1 MIIFARKHFTKSNAS
16 LFSFFIH
23 MAIYL
28 RAFTALLSRFF
39 QFVFLPFLDF
49 IFLFAGTFGMKNY
62 WSSNFS
68 IHYPD
73 AFLYI
78 TIPVYCLIW
87 IVAIFLNG
95 GYDLPIKPSRIVRGI
110 FSGTLLILIIYALL
124 PEELRFSRALILL
137 GAIWAS
143 AITIIIRVVLNLFS
157 KKFSLTQ
164 EARKRLLIVGSDEE
178 SNRIL
183 SLLKLSETA
192 HNFIGFVIY
201 YTYPAAPPWYIQQ
214 HGNGFIAG
222 TAGNTAGLVRFD
234 DFFGV
239 SIFKNLYA
247 KGSNVFA
254 AMPSL
259 HSSYPLIVFYYGL
272 KKRVG
277 VVMNIVFATVMAG
290 IWFAAVYTS
299 HHYVLD
305 VLAGIIC
312 AGIGIILFQSVL
324 MKTSSFKKLVG
335 KYQQL
340 IS

>member
-1 MIIFARKHFTKSNAS
+1 MAAAGVTIAYLLLSYLVVGFKTDQLFLATLFNVLYFTSSVTRKFILGFSIFIVYWIIYDYMKAFPNYHFNTVHIGDLYNAEKS
-16 LFSFFIH
+16 LFGIADAAGKITPNEFWIKNQNS
-23 MAIYL
+23 
-28 RAFTALLSRFF
+28 
-39 QFVFLPFLDF
+39 FLDVLCG
-49 IFLFAGTFGMKNY
+49 IFYLC
-62 WSSNFS
+62 W
-68 IHYPD
+68 
-73 AFLYI
+73 
-78 TIPVYCLIW
+78 IPVPLAFAAYLFFKDKKL
-87 IVAIFLNG
+87 FLQ
-95 GYDLPIKPSRIVRGI
+95 
-110 FSGTLLILIIYALL
+110 
-124 PEELRFSRALILL
+124 
-137 GAIWAS
+137 
-143 AITIIIRVVLNLFS
+143 
-157 KKFSLTQ
+157 FSLTFV
-164 EARKRLLIVGSDEE
+164 LV
-178 SNRIL
+178 
-183 SLLKLSETA
+183 
-192 HNFIGFVIY
+192 NFIGFVIY